1 MISSQNER
9 TLGKAGSSKINKD
22 KQDGEEGMVGVKTR
36 EYWANL
42 LFECPLR

>member
-36 EYWANL
+36 EY
-42 LFECPLR
+42 